1 MKITL
6 EQIKIADIANGYID
20 NNEEGVYG
28 FGGKLNIRPKY
39 QREFVYKD
47 KQRDEVINT
56 VRKNFPLNVM
66 YWVKVGEDS
75 YEIL

>member
-6 EQIKIADIANGYID
+6 EQIKIADIANGYTD
-20 NNEEGVYG
+20 NNEEGIYG

-47 KQRDEVINT
+47 KQRDNAQC
-56 VRKNFPLNVM
+56 L
-66 YWVKVGEDS
+66 
-75 YEIL
+75 